1 MRARNR
7 LLLLLLLLVLPLAG
21 AARAEAP
28 SPPRAGDDPIAA
40 RLFPPELIMVHQQEL
55 AIDDKQRV
63 AILREV
69 EKTQSAMLPIQW
81 QMQGATGELARLLDD
96 AKLDE
101 GKVLAQAEKVMD
113 LERQVKRSHLA
124 LLVRLRNLLT
134 DAQRAK
140 LKALR

>member
-1 MRARNR
+1 V
-7 LLLLLLLLVLPLAG
+7 LLLLVLPLAR
-21 AARAEAP
+21 AARAEAPSP

-40 RLFPPELIMVHQQEL
+40 RLFPPELIMVHQQDL
-55 AIDDKQRV
+55 AIDDKQRA

-69 EKTQSAMLPIQW
+69 EKTQSAVLPIQW
-81 QMQGATGELARLLDD
+81 QMQGATGELARLLDE

>member
-7 LLLLLLLLVLPLAG
+7 LLVVLVLLVAPFAG
-21 AARAEAP
+21 AARADSP
-28 SPPRAGDDPIAA
+28 SPPHPGDDPIAA

-55 AIDDKQRV
+55 GIDDKQRS

-69 EKTQSAMLPIQW
+69 EKTQSAVLPIQW
-81 QMQGATGELARLLDD
+81 QMQSATGELARLLDEP
-96 AKLDE
+96 KVDE
-101 GKVLAQAEKVMD
+101 SKVLAQADKLMD
-113 LERQVKRSHLA
+113 LERQVKRSHLT

>member
-1 MRARNR
+1 V
-7 LLLLLLLLVLPLAG
+7 LLLLILPLAR
-21 AARAEAP
+21 AARAEGP

-40 RLFPPELIMVHQQEL
+40 RLFPPELIMVHQQDL
-55 AIDDKQRV
+55 AIDDKQRA

-69 EKTQSAMLPIQW
+69 EKTQSAVLPIQW
-81 QMQGATGELARLLDD
+81 QMQGATGELARLLDEP
-96 AKLDE
+96 KLDE

-113 LERQVKRSHLA
+113 LERQVKRSHLG

>member
-1 MRARNR
+1 MRARNH
-7 LLLLLLLLVLPLAG
+7 LLLVLLLLILPLAR

-40 RLFPPELIMVHQQEL
+40 RLFPPELIMVHQQDL
-55 AIDDKQRV
+55 AIDDKQRA

-69 EKTQSAMLPIQW
+69 EKTQSAVLPIQW
-81 QMQGATGELARLLDD
+81 QMQGATGELARLLDE

>member
-1 MRARNR
+1 MSARNC
-7 LLLLLLLLVLPLAG
+7 LLLLLVVLVAPLAG
-21 AARAEAP
+21 VARADAP

-55 AIDDKQRV
+55 GIDDKQRT

-69 EKTQSAMLPIQW
+69 EKTQSTMLPIQW
-81 QMQGATGELARLLDD
+81 QMQGATTELARLLDEP
-96 AKLDE
+96 KLDE

-113 LERQVKRSHLA
+113 LERQLKRNHLT